1 MQMIDSLKE
10 IVERACTLTQRLAG
24 RLPSEGSQ
32 FEPNQTGARLEQ
44 WKKNAAG
51 GHQAKF
57 EEYLNWN
64 GLDISSINEI
74 LGPVRLEAG
83 TALPGWAATL
93 GVVLETAAQTR
104 PEEALPRYFDPELP
118 IPFQEILIP
127 FIEVARRK
135 LETRLGES
143 YHLLAD
149 QAHASLE
156 RYLLLTLSRL
166 SCQALMTDFKVFC
179 ATRQISTLFFNP
191 PPVEGNFS
199 CKLYLRFVK
208 GMLEGNLL
216 TFFREYS
223 VLGRLMAT
231 ALDQWLASVGEFGER
246 LAADWPE
253 IEQVFA
259 SGQKLEQVSMADAG
273 LSDNHNGGRTVF
285 KLQFSSS
292 LKLIYK
298 PKALGLEREYN
309 RLLDWLNAQGAPL
322 ALKTFEVLPK
332 SNYGWVEFVETGAC
346 QDREAV
352 QRYYRRMG
360 MLLSLVHLLDGTDC
374 HYENLIASGEH
385 PVLIDTETLLHPKV
399 PFLPAPGE
407 KGRFMAIMEL
417 IENSVLR
424 TAILPVSSGEDE
436 QADYSALAAITEQ
449 ESTYHLPEW
458 QNVNTDSMLLTFEK
472 IAITPS
478 HNVPKLE
485 GSTIEPGA
493 YLEELVD
500 GFREMYHFLL
510 EHRLELLAP
519 EGPLAPLAGQ
529 KVRFLFRNSKVYGL
543 LLNNLL
549 QPKFLREGI
558 DRSLLLEGLGKA
570 FILYDTRPD
579 FWPLLQAEREAM
591 EQMDIPLFSTI
602 ADSDTLPLSTGETIT
617 NWITT
622 SSYELVQDRLR
633 QMNKAAIEAQMEII
647 RGSVYAH
654 TSNQKPV
661 LTNTVPVANPLTG
674 MDTTLPLTQ
683 AEMVEEALN
692 IAREINR
699 RAIWS
704 QDGSATWLG
713 LFAAPGSS
721 RCQFRPM
728 EHGFYSGHCGVAFFL
743 AALEKVSANSDFRK
757 LALAALAS
765 LRQDLRG
772 ADAKDLFTLYRLGG
786 WDGWGLMVYALVT
799 ISHWLNEPGLIEDA
813 RLISDLFTP
822 AKLEPEASPVSLS
835 DAAGAILG
843 LLALYHSTAES
854 QYLDQ
859 AIGWAEILPGGQVS
873 GHFQPGVQVDTLPE
887 ISTEH
892 LLAVRALMQL
902 YDTTRQ
908 ERFRQAAHK
917 LALAALKIPFGEN
930 ESLESLLEANP
941 SYFTALTGLALI
953 YPEGFDNSR
962 LRALIETVSK
972 AGLPYEAW
980 LWNGEFGWPG
990 LFMDA
995 SARLN
1000 LPELAQVA
1008 RQKAAD
1014 LVRCARK
1021 NGGYRLFSNLPA
1033 QAYSPA
1039 LFRGTAGIGYQLLRL
1054 SYPAIE
1060 LWPAW

>member
-1 MQMIDSLKE
+1 MIDSLKE
-10 IVERACTLTQRLAG
+10 IAERACTLPQRLAG
-24 RLPSEGSQ
+24 RHLSEAFQ
-32 FEPNQTGARLEQ
+32 FEPDQTGARLEQ

-57 EEYLNWN
+57 EEYLGWN
-64 GLDISSINEI
+64 GLDIASVNEI
-74 LGPVRLEAG
+74 LGPVKFEAG
-83 TALPGWAATL
+83 TVLPGWAVTL
-93 GVVLETAAQTR
+93 GAVLETAAQTHLD
-104 PEEALPRYFDPELP
+104 EAWPRYFDSELP
-118 IPFQEILIP
+118 VPFQEILIP
-127 FIEVARRK
+127 FIEVARHK
-135 LETRLGES
+135 LETRLGER
-143 YHLLAD
+143 YQLLAE

-179 ATRQISTLFFNP
+179 ATRQISTLFFSP

-199 CKLYLRFVK
+199 RKLYLRFVK

-231 ALDQWLASVGEFGER
+231 ALEQWLCSVGEFGER
-246 LAADWPE
+246 LAADWQE

-259 SGQKLEQVSMADAG
+259 SGQKLEQVSMAEAG
-273 LSDNHNGGRTVF
+273 LSDNHNDGRTVF

-298 PKALGLEREYN
+298 PKPLGLEREYN
-309 RLLDWLNAQGAPL
+309 QLLRWLNARGAPL
-322 ALKTFEVLPK
+322 PLKTFEVLPK
-332 SNYGWVEFVETGAC
+332 SNYGWVEFVEAAAC
-346 QDREAV
+346 QDRGAV

-360 MLLSLVHLLDGTDC
+360 MLLSLMHLLDGTDC

-424 TAILPVSSGEDE
+424 TAILPVSSGEAD
-436 QADYSALAAITEQ
+436 QADYSALAAVTEQ
-449 ESTYHLPEW
+449 ESTYHLPRW

-500 GFREMYHFLL
+500 GFRQMYHFLL
-510 EHRLELLAP
+510 EVRSPLLAP
-519 EGPLAPLAGQ
+519 EGPLACLAGQ

-558 DRSLLLEGLGKA
+558 DRSLQLESLGKA

-579 FWPLLQAEREAM
+579 FWPLLQAEREVM
-591 EQMDIPLFSTI
+591 EQMDIPLFSTT
-602 ADSDTLPLSTGETIT
+602 ASSTTLPLPPGEIIT

-622 SSYELVQDRLR
+622 SSYELVLNRLR
-633 QMNKAAIEAQMEII
+633 HMNKAAIEAQIEII

-654 TSNQKPV
+654 TSNQKTAPAISASSAGP
-661 LTNTVPVANPLTG
+661 LIEPDTTRPLT
-674 MDTTLPLTQ
+674 P
-683 AEMVEEALN
+683 AEMLEEALN

-713 LFAAPGSS
+713 LFTAPGSS

-728 EHGFYSGHCGVAFFL
+728 EHGFYSGHCGTAFFL
-743 AALEKVSANSDFRK
+743 AALEKVAAPAGFRK

-765 LRQDLRG
+765 LRQDLHSQ
-772 ADAKDLFTLYRLGG
+772 DAGNLLALYRSGG

-799 ISHWLNEPGLIEDA
+799 ISRWLNEPGLIADA
-813 RLISDLFTP
+813 RLISSLFTP
-822 AKLEPEASPVSLS
+822 EKPEPEASPVALA

-843 LLALYHSTAES
+843 LLALYHSTSES
-854 QYLDQ
+854 QYLVQ
-859 AIGWAEILPGGQVS
+859 ASGWAEMVLAGLDS
-873 GHFQPGVQVDTLPE
+873 GLFQPSAQVGTLPE
-887 ISTEH
+887 ISADH
-892 LLAVRALMQL
+892 ILAVRAFIQL

-908 ERFRQAAHK
+908 ERFRLAAHK
-917 LALAALKIPFGEN
+917 LTLAALTIPFGEH
-930 ESLESLLEANP
+930 ESLESLIQANP
-941 SYFTALTGLALI
+941 SYLATLTRLALI
-953 YPEGFDNSR
+953 YPEGFDNSQ
-962 LRALIETVSK
+962 LRSLLETVSK
-972 AGLPYEAW
+972 AGLPDEAW
-980 LWNGEFGWPG
+980 LWNGEFGWSG

-995 SARLN
+995 SARLD

-1008 RQKAAD
+1008 RQKAAG
-1014 LVRCARK
+1014 LVRRARK

-1039 LFRGTAGIGYQLLRL
+1039 LFRGAAGIGYQLVGL
-1054 SYPAIE
+1054 SYPEIKS
-1060 LWPAW
+1060 WPG